1 MAKNINR
8 DKIIRLYSG
17 LDKENRK
24 IAEVLEQ
31 PEIKIFD
38 SDRNSST
45 IYFFISPFS
54 PDIDVTI
61 GIVKP
66 DKSKLPIFN
75 LDFMGLTDDLEYVFL
90 LDLKQEQINQSG
102 KYGFTLWFN
111 SEGRKV
117 VAMDGSFRVVKNVEE
132 VK

>member
-17 LDKENRK
+17 LDKEIGK

-31 PEIKIFD
+31 PEIKIYD

-75 LDFMGLTDDLEYVFL
+75 LDFMGLSNDLEYVFL

-117 VAMDGSFRVVKNVEE
+117 VAMDGTFRVLKNVEE

>member
-8 DKIIRLYSG
+8 DNIIRLYSG
-17 LDKENRK
+17 LDKEIGK

-31 PEIKIFD
+31 PEIKFYD
-38 SDRNSST
+38 SDLNSST
-45 IYFFISPFS
+45 IYFFIKPLS

-66 DKSKLPIFN
+66 DKSKLPVFA

-90 LDLKQEQINQSG
+90 LDLKQEQINQVG
-102 KYGFTLWFN
+102 KYGFTLWFS
-111 SEGRKV
+111 SEGKKV
-117 VAMDGSFRVVKNVEE
+117 VAMDGTFRVVKNVEE

>member
-1 MAKNINR
+1 MPNVNR

-54 PDIDVTI
+54 PDIDVII

-66 DKSKLPIFN
+66 DKSKLPVFA
-75 LDFMGLTDDLEYVFL
+75 LKFVGLTDDLEYVFL
-90 LDLKQEQINQSG
+90 LDLKQEQIEQVG
-102 KYGFTLWFN
+102 KYGFTLWFS
-111 SEGRKV
+111 SENKKV
-117 VAMDGSFRVVKNVEE
+117 VAMDGTFRVLKNVEE
-132 VK
+132 VN

>member
-1 MAKNINR
+1 MAKNIIR

-17 LDKENRK
+17 LDKEIGK

-31 PEIKIFD
+31 PDIKIFD

-66 DKSKLPIFN
+66 DNSKLPIFN
-75 LDFMGLTDDLEYVFL
+75 LEFMGLTDDLEYVFL
-90 LDLKQEQINQSG
+90 LDLKKEQIDQVG
-102 KYGFTLWFN
+102 KYGFTVWFS
-111 SEGRKV
+111 SEEKRV